1 MVMFWNLDP
10 SVSVSRHSV
19 IFEVIA
25 SILNSLKLACGFME
39 NEIVKTSLLVEASH
53 HPPKYKHSISLKTV
67 GVSMVI

>member
-1 MVMFWNLDP
+1 MVMFWNLDL
-10 SVSVSRHSV
+10 SVSVSCHSE

-53 HPPKYKHSISLKTV
+53 HPPKYKHPISLKTV